1 MVLGI
6 IFPSLINAG
15 NRHSN
20 HMFDAGTTG
29 FMLLATTPGLAFF
42 YGGLA
47 GKRNILGI
55 MIQSIVSM
63 GITTIMWFNLVTTV
77 RVSEADEDFGLDA
90 SLHGERAY
98 DSGAL

>member
-1 MVLGI
+1 MLHAT
-6 IFPSLINAG
+6 SLV
-15 NRHSN
+15 
-20 HMFDAGTTG
+20 
-29 FMLLATTPGLAFF
+29 MLMAPGLAFF

-55 MIQSIVSM
+55 MILAIAGAALYAFLFTYVM
-63 GITTIMWFNLVTTV
+63 LAAINLVTTV
-77 RVSEADEDFGLDA
+77 RVSEADEDLGLDA